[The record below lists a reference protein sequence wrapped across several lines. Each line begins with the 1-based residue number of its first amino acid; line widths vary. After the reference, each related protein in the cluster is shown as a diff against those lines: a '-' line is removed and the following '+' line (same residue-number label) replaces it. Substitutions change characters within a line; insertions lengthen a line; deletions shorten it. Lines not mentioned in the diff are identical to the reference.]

1 MRQLQKKNMQIFFRP
16 NISNKHCLRA
26 NLSKEENFLLD
37 DIFKRKGSY
46 QNCDACKRER
56 GHFTKALLYCS
67 ALLGR
72 MQHAQLMQSRKS
84 VGMKSSGEMLS
95 DFSQNFFPVFNQIPS
110 FFYELPV
117 SNFYTFSKFLYYTA

>member
-1 MRQLQKKNMQIFFRP
+1 MRQLQKNNMQIFFRP

-26 NLSKEENFLLD
+26 NLSKEENFLLG

-56 GHFTKALLYCS
+56 GHYTKALLYCS

-84 VGMKSSGEMLS
+84 VGMKSSVEMLS
-95 DFSQNFFPVFNQIPS
+95 DFSQNFFLNFNQTPTIVYEPRTLQ
-110 FFYELPV
+110 FFEI
-117 SNFYTFSKFLYYTA
+117 